1 MIKTDQEYQFIY
13 NSCARAAD
21 WRLDVE
27 MGNGW
32 KKIKLNIIVT
42 FQGSDHKKTVS
53 HIPETG

>member
-32 KKIKLNIIVT
+32 KKIKLNIIV
-42 FQGSDHKKTVS
+42 
-53 HIPETG
+53 